1 MAADTAR
8 AGAPATRI
16 IVKVIV
22 YYVVLFTVGMLLWR
36 WLPREGMIA
45 HASLES
51 LFYTPE
57 GTATSRADLV
67 VPPIADSSFAIT
79 VAVSMFAAILLSL
92 PVAWVYLLTRAKQG
106 YQQSV
111 VQLLIILP
119 LVVTGVV
126 LLVKHSI
133 ALAFSLAGI
142 VAAVR
147 FRNSLDDSKD
157 AVYVFLATAVGLAS
171 AVNLPVAAVISVI
184 FNATVLVLWFSDF
197 GYAPVEL
204 EGGIADR
211 RLKRARQLAR
221 TGTFVARM
229 DEEVFRNMTREQLE
243 GVAQRAW
250 SRANQTDGSSDN
262 PPAARETRLR
272 IRTRD
277 LESVRRAIEARI
289 AEHTKQWRF
298 ESVASEAD
306 GVFAADYVVVLR
318 KKSQPEELIALVRAA
333 AGADIIDTEL
343 L

>member
-1 MAADTAR
+1 MVADSAR

-16 IVKVIV
+16 IVRVVV
-22 YYVVLFTVGMLLWR
+22 YYAVLFAAGALLWD
-36 WLPREGMIA
+36 WLPREGVA
-45 HASLES
+45 APASFES
-51 LFYTPE
+51 LFRGP
-57 GTATSRADLV
+57 AAASRAELIG
-67 VPPIADSSFAIT
+67 PPVAETTFAIT
-79 VAVSMFAAILLSL
+79 VAVSMVTAILLSL

-111 VQLLIILP
+111 VQLLVILP

-126 LLVKHSI
+126 LLVKHSL

-184 FNATVLVLWFSDF
+184 FNATVLILWFSDF

-204 EGGIADR
+204 DGTIADR

-229 DEEVFRNMTREQLE
+229 DEEVFRNMTKDQLQ
-243 GVAQRAW
+243 GVAKRAW
-250 SRANQTDGSSDN
+250 SRANQPERGSESAE
-262 PPAARETRLR
+262 PVRETRLR
-272 IRTRD
+272 IRTRS
-277 LESVRRAIEARI
+277 LESVRKAIESRLD
-289 AEHTKQWRF
+289 EHTKQWRF
-298 ESVASEAD
+298 ESVASEEA

-318 KKSQPEELIALVRAA
+318 KRSQPEELIALVRAA

-343 L
+343 R